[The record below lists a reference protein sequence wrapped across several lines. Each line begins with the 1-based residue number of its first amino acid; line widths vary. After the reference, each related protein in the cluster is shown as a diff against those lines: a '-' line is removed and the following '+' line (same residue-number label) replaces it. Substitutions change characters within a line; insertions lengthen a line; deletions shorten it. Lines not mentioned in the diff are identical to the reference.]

1 MSAQRLAAL
10 RGLRGALLV
19 VDVQRSFADPAHLA
33 HLDDDARSRT
43 AAAVARTGDALALA
57 RAAGADVVWVQLRVP
72 PDQPWPASNWLRGLG
87 PDDPWPNEWEP
98 CVEGT
103 SGVEWYALAP
113 APGEPV
119 VPKRTY
125 DGFAGT
131 GLARLLRER
140 GVEWVAI
147 AGLTSDCCVLETAG
161 SAFTHG
167 LRVVVLADATAAE
180 DVRAH
185 EAALLLLSLHSAVVA
200 DVEAVRALWPPAPG
214 ARARVAGE
222 E

>member
-1 MSAQRLAAL
+1 M
-10 RGLRGALLV
+10 LV
-19 VDVQRSFADPAHLA
+19 VDVQRSFADPAHLT

-43 AAAVARTGDALALA
+43 AAAVERTAEALAAA
-57 RAAGADVVWVQLRVP
+57 RAGGTEVVWVQLRVP
-72 PDQPWPASNWLRGLG
+72 PDQPWAASNWLRGLG
-87 PDDPWPNEWEP
+87 PGDPWPNEWEP

-113 APGEPV
+113 APGEAV

-125 DGFAGT
+125 DAFAGT

-140 GVEWVAI
+140 GVEWVAV

-167 LRVVVLADATAAE
+167 FRVLVLADATAAE
-180 DVRAH
+180 DRRAH
-185 EAALLLLSLHSAVVA
+185 DAALLLLSLHSAVVV
-200 DVEAVRALWPPAPG
+200 DVAAVRGLWGAPG
-214 ARARVAGE
+214 QAVGAGKE
-222 E
+222 